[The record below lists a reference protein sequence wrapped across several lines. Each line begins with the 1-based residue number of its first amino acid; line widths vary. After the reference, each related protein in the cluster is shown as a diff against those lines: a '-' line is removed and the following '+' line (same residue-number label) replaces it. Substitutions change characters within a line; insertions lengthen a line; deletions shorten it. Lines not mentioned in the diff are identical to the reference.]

1 MSKKSTKNRQKIE
14 ELLKENE
21 NKIYS
26 LEEAIE
32 IAKKTSYVKF
42 DASIDISLKL
52 NLDTRKAD
60 QQLRGA
66 ITLPHGT
73 GKIIRVLA
81 ASDETELLEEA
92 KKSGAD
98 ITVNKN
104 DLEEILK
111 SEKFDF
117 DIIVTDPKMM
127 PVLGKFGKVLGPK
140 GLMPNPKTG
149 TVTPNLGKAVE
160 EIKKG
165 RANYRADKGG
175 IVNSSVGKISMDT
188 NKLAENAKLL
198 IDTIKKLKP
207 SSVKG
212 AYIQNL
218 TISTTMGPS
227 FKIKFD

>member
-32 IAKKTSYVKF
+32 MAKKTSYVKF

-127 PVLGKFGKVLGPK
+127 PVLGKFGKILGPK

-188 NKLAENAKLL
+188 NKLTENAKLL